1 MANGGINDT
10 LGIVQHPP
18 YKTAQRVKIET
29 PIGAIEADT
38 GSHILDGT
46 IVVVIILLLYAG
58 KKMIDRYFKK

>member
-1 MANGGINDT
+1 MANGVKDT
-10 LGIVQHPP
+10 LEVINHAPYRVQP
-18 YKTAQRVKIET
+18 KIKVET

-58 KKMIDRYFKK
+58 KKIIDRYFKK